1 MSFLKPL
8 FTTEKG
14 KILSRDQQLSL
25 VKALA
30 SVIAEILNKENFDLL
45 GNFDSLDNFSWRRQV
60 YDDLINV
67 IITFSW
73 KAPSQFKGINLTP
86 ESFQETFLDTLED
99 SLDLSSTHPLE
110 LVRDSSGVTNP
121 CDSSDGILQA
131 QLAFQLKMSDDEAED

>member
-1 MSFLKPL
+1 MSFLKSL
-8 FTTEKG
+8 FTNEKG
-14 KILSRDQQLSL
+14 ILLTQEQQLAL
-25 VKALA
+25 VKSHA
-30 SVIAEILNKENFDLL
+30 SVIAETLNEGDFY
-45 GNFDSLDNFSWRRQV
+45 SLDDFSWRRQV

-73 KAPSQFKGINLTP
+73 KAPAQLSGINLTP

-99 SLDLSSTHPLE
+99 NLDLSSTHPLE
-110 LVRDSSGVTNP
+110 LVKDSSGITNP

>member
-14 KILSRDQQLSL
+14 NLLTQEQQLAL
-25 VKALA
+25 VKSHA
-30 SVIAEILNKENFDLL
+30 SVIAETLNE
-45 GNFDSLDNFSWRRQV
+45 GNFDSLDDFNWRRQV

-73 KAPSQFKGINLTP
+73 KTPSQLKGINLTP
-86 ESFQETFLDTLED
+86 ERFQEAFLDTLED
-99 SLDLSSTHPLE
+99 DLDLSSTHPLE

-121 CDSSDGILQA
+121 CDNYDGVLQA

>member
-8 FTTEKG
+8 FTTEDG
-14 KILSRDQQLSL
+14 ELLSQDQQLAL
-25 VKALA
+25 VKSHA
-30 SVIAEILNKENFDLL
+30 STVAEILNKENFDLL
-45 GNFDSLDNFSWRRQV
+45 GDFSWRRQV

-73 KAPSQFKGINLTP
+73 KSDLKGVNLTP
-86 ESFQETFLDTLED
+86 ESFQKAFLDTLED
-99 SLDLSSTHPLE
+99 KLDLSSTHPLE

>member
-8 FTTEKG
+8 FTNEKG
-14 KILSRDQQLSL
+14 ILLTQEQQLAL
-25 VKALA
+25 VKSHA
-30 SVIAEILNKENFDLL
+30 SVIAETLNEGDFY
-45 GNFDSLDNFSWRRQV
+45 SLDDFSWRRQV

-73 KAPSQFKGINLTP
+73 KAPTQLSGINLTP
-86 ESFQETFLDTLED
+86 ESFQETFLDILED
-99 SLDLSSTHPLE
+99 DLDLSSTHPLE

-121 CDSSDGILQA
+121 CDSSDGVLQA

>member
-8 FTTEKG
+8 FTNEKG
-14 KILSRDQQLSL
+14 ILLTQEQQLAL
-25 VKALA
+25 VKSHA
-30 SVIAEILNKENFDLL
+30 SVIAEILNEGDFY
-45 GNFDSLDNFSWRRQV
+45 SLDDFSWRRQV
-60 YDDLINV
+60 YDDLINI

-73 KAPSQFKGINLTP
+73 KAPAQLSGINLTP

-99 SLDLSSTHPLE
+99 NLDLSSTHPLE

>member
-8 FTTEKG
+8 FTNEKG
-14 KILSRDQQLSL
+14 ILLTQEQQLAL
-25 VKALA
+25 VKSHA
-30 SVIAEILNKENFDLL
+30 SVIAETLNEGDFY
-45 GNFDSLDNFSWRRQV
+45 SLDDFSWRRQV

-73 KAPSQFKGINLTP
+73 KAPAQLSGINLTP

-99 SLDLSSTHPLE
+99 NLDLSSTHPLE

-121 CDSSDGILQA
+121 CDSSDGVLQA

>member
-8 FTTEKG
+8 FTTEDG
-14 KILSRDQQLSL
+14 KLLSQDQQLAL
-25 VKALA
+25 VKSHA
-30 SVIAEILNKENFDLL
+30 STVAEILNKENFDLL
-45 GNFDSLDNFSWRRQV
+45 GDFSWRRQV

-73 KAPSQFKGINLTP
+73 KSDLKGVNLTP

-99 SLDLSSTHPLE
+99 SLDLSSNHPLE

>member
-8 FTTEKG
+8 FTNEKG
-14 KILSRDQQLSL
+14 ILLTQEQQLAL
-25 VKALA
+25 VKSHA
-30 SVIAEILNKENFDLL
+30 SVIAETLNEGDFY
-45 GNFDSLDNFSWRRQV
+45 SLDDFSWRRQV

-73 KAPSQFKGINLTP
+73 KAPTQLNGINLTP

-99 SLDLSSTHPLE
+99 NLDLSSNHPLE

-121 CDSSDGILQA
+121 CDSSDGVLQA
-131 QLAFQLKMSDDEAED
+131 QLAFQLKMNNDEAED

>member
-14 KILSRDQQLSL
+14 NLLSQEQQLAL
-25 VKALA
+25 VKSHA
-30 SVIAEILNKENFDLL
+30 SVIAETLNEGDFY
-45 GNFDSLDNFSWRRQV
+45 SLDDFSWRRQV

-73 KAPSQFKGINLTP
+73 KAPAQLSGINLTP
-86 ESFQETFLDTLED
+86 ESFQETFLDTLGD
-99 SLDLSSTHPLE
+99 NLDLSSTHPLE

-131 QLAFQLKMSDDEAED
+131 QLAFQLKMSDDEA

>member
-1 MSFLKPL
+1 MSFLNPL

-14 KILSRDQQLSL
+14 KILSQDQQLSL
-25 VKALA
+25 VKSHA
-30 SVIAEILNKENFDLL
+30 SVIAEILNEGD
-45 GNFDSLDNFSWRRQV
+45 FDSLDGFNWRRQV

-73 KAPSQFKGINLTP
+73 KAPSQLKGINLTP

-99 SLDLSSTHPLE
+99 NLDLSSTHPLE

>member
-14 KILSRDQQLSL
+14 KILSQDQQLSL
-25 VKALA
+25 VKSQA
-30 SVIAEILNKENFDLL
+30 STVAEILNKENFDLL
-45 GNFDSLDNFSWRRQV
+45 GDFSWRRQV

-73 KAPSQFKGINLTP
+73 KSDLKGVNLTP

-99 SLDLSSTHPLE
+99 DLDLSSTHPLE

>member
-8 FTTEKG
+8 FTNEKG
-14 KILSRDQQLSL
+14 ILLTQEQQLAL
-25 VKALA
+25 VKSHA
-30 SVIAEILNKENFDLL
+30 SVIAETLNEGDFY
-45 GNFDSLDNFSWRRQV
+45 SLDDFSWRRQV

-73 KAPSQFKGINLTP
+73 KAPTQLNGINLTP

-99 SLDLSSTHPLE
+99 DLDLSSTHPLE

-131 QLAFQLKMSDDEAED
+131 QLAFQWKMDNDDEED

>member
-8 FTTEKG
+8 FTTKEG
-14 KILSRDQQLSL
+14 NLLTQEQQLAL
-25 VKALA
+25 VKSHA
-30 SVIAEILNKENFDLL
+30 SVIAETLNEGD
-45 GNFDSLDNFSWRRQV
+45 FDSLDDFNWRRQV

-73 KAPSQFKGINLTP
+73 KASLQLKGINLTP
-86 ESFQETFLDTLED
+86 ESFQEAFLDTLED

-121 CDSSDGILQA
+121 CDNSDGILQV
-131 QLAFQLKMSDDEAED
+131 QLAFQLKMDNNDEED

>member
-14 KILSRDQQLSL
+14 NLLSQEQQLAL
-25 VKALA
+25 VKSHA
-30 SVIAEILNKENFDLL
+30 SAIAETLNEGD
-45 GNFDSLDNFSWRRQV
+45 FDSLDGFSWRRQV

-73 KAPSQFKGINLTP
+73 KAPTQLKGINLTP

-99 SLDLSSTHPLE
+99 DLDLSSTHPLE

-131 QLAFQLKMSDDEAED
+131 QLAFQWKMDNDDEED

>member
-14 KILSRDQQLSL
+14 NLLTQEQQLTL
-25 VKALA
+25 VKSHA
-30 SVIAEILNKENFDLL
+30 SVIAETLNE
-45 GNFDSLDNFSWRRQV
+45 GYFDSLDNFNWRRQV
-60 YDDLINV
+60 YDDFINV

-73 KAPSQFKGINLTP
+73 KTPSQLKGINLTP
-86 ESFQETFLDTLED
+86 ESFQEAFLDTLED
-99 SLDLSSTHPLE
+99 DLDLSSAHSLE

-121 CDSSDGILQA
+121 CDNSDGVLQA

>member
-8 FTTEKG
+8 FTNEKG
-14 KILSRDQQLSL
+14 ILLKQEQQLAL
-25 VKALA
+25 VKSHA
-30 SVIAEILNKENFDLL
+30 SVIAETLNEGD
-45 GNFDSLDNFSWRRQV
+45 FDSLDGFSWRRQV

-73 KAPSQFKGINLTP
+73 KAPTQLKGVNLTP

-99 SLDLSSTHPLE
+99 NLDLSSTHPLE

-131 QLAFQLKMSDDEAED
+131 QLAFQLKMSDDEA